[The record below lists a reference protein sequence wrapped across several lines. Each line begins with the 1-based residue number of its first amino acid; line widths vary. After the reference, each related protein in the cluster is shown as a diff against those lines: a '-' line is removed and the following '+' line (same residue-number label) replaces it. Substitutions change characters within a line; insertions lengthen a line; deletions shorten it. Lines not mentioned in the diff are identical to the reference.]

1 MLLRIFLFVLFL
13 GLVYRVFRDL
23 LRSSLRWAFTSR
35 DGSRTNGKKPSW
47 RINKDRVTDAEF
59 RDLDS

>member
-23 LRSSLRWAFTSR
+23 LRASFRWAFTSR
-35 DGSRTNGKKPSW
+35 DGSRPNDRKPSW
-47 RINKDRVTDAEF
+47 RTNKDRITDAEF
-59 RDLDS
+59 RDLDG

>member
-35 DGSRTNGKKPSW
+35 DGSRAQRQEAILANQ
-47 RINKDRVTDAEF
+47 
-59 RDLDS
+59 

>member
-35 DGSRTNGKKPSW
+35 DGSRPTGRKPSW

>member
-13 GLVYRVFRDL
+13 GLVYRVFRDV

-35 DGSRTNGKKPSW
+35 DGSRPNGKKPSW
-47 RINKDRVTDAEF
+47 RNNKDRVTDAEF